1 MLKRIVRTYLLGDKL
16 ADLCMDLVDWS
27 NYIDTA
33 ENLNKNKLFC
43 IQQQLAGTQPFV
55 YKNHS

>member
-1 MLKRIVRTYLLGDKL
+1 
-16 ADLCMDLVDWS
+16 VDWS

-55 YKNHS
+55 YKNYS